1 MTPEERNAVLE
12 EAAALLDAH
21 VREGR
26 VLHGAAVAAAA
37 GWIRAL
43 KQAQPG
49 VPEGGAP
56 REPWGPR
63 VRLLLAQAWKRNDE
77 RGAYGMLDVLT
88 AGLEQLAKDM
98 ERASASAAP
107 PAPHPDEDSPPSVD
121 IRVTT
126 LLAAQRE
133 KFRPAPHPEVVD
145 TVHAWA
151 WGGLIC
157 GLEKRTGL
165 KWSSRWPEVTCAAC
179 LAVRPADVEPSS
191 PPSLLRTAE
200 QEREAVVRVLR
211 DTAAT
216 ALKRIEL
223 PATQRGPKE
232 DYFAAASA
240 LTLSADAI
248 ERGDH
253 LQTPGSE
260 GGDRE

>member
-145 TVHAWA
+145 RSLVEELAGALREALRRCTMDRESMEPLYAP
-151 WGGLIC
+151 
-157 GLEKRTGL
+157 LERYDAL
-165 KWSSRWPEVTCAAC
+165 SP
-179 LAVRPADVEPSS
+179 S

-200 QEREAVVRVLR
+200 QERAGVLRHAAELVADMELGSDVVRVR
-211 DTAAT
+211 
-216 ALKRIEL
+216 RFIE
-223 PATQRGPKE
+223 R
-232 DYFAAASA
+232 
-240 LTLSADAI
+240 I

-260 GGDRE
+260 GEG